1 MHVLVHQ
8 EHWLLGREALELIDQ
23 HLLRALL
30 LAVRPQVEVRVPI
43 MRRHAE
49 QSRYE
54 RRSLIEPV
62 GAARQ
67 QLGSLIKSAR
77 DLMRK
82 DKGLST
88 DLDRLPMLTWIMF
101 LKFLDDMEQV
111 EQAKAEMRGER
122 YHPAI
127 EPPYRWRDWAGR
139 EAGMTGRNSSPSS
152 TRTRQSARTVNAARP
167 VRLSARPWGRRCGT
181 ARPGPRRLRAGR

>member
-1 MHVLVHQ
+1 MIVSTGRRCVRSIARLKSSCVVHPVHVLVHQ

-49 QSRYE
+49 QRRYE

-67 QLGSLIKSAR
+67 QRLQLI
-77 DLMRK
+77 
-82 DKGLST
+82 
-88 DLDRLPMLTWIMF
+88 
-101 LKFLDDMEQV
+101 
-111 EQAKAEMRGER
+111 
-122 YHPAI
+122 
-127 EPPYRWRDWAGR
+127 
-139 EAGMTGRNSSPSS
+139 
-152 TRTRQSARTVNAARP
+152 
-167 VRLSARPWGRRCGT
+167 
-181 ARPGPRRLRAGR
+181 